1 MSKALMGSFGTP
13 RSIELLDQVRA
24 LRARVAKLE
33 EALAEAE
40 AARDARVAEV
50 VNLETPETVSA

>member
-1 MSKALMGSFGTP
+1 MGSFGTP

-24 LRARVAKLE
+24 LRARVAQLE

-40 AARDARVAEV
+40 AARDARDAEV
-50 VNLETPETVSA
+50 VNLPETVSA

>member
-13 RSIELLDQVRA
+13 RTIELLDQVRA
-24 LRARVAKLE
+24 LRARVEQLE

-40 AARDARVAEV
+40 AARDARAAELV
-50 VNLETPETVSA
+50 TLETPETVSA

>member
-13 RSIELLDQVRA
+13 RTIELLDQVRA
-24 LRARVAKLE
+24 LRARVEQLE

-40 AARDARVAEV
+40 AARDAREAELV
-50 VNLETPETVSA
+50 TLDTPETVSA